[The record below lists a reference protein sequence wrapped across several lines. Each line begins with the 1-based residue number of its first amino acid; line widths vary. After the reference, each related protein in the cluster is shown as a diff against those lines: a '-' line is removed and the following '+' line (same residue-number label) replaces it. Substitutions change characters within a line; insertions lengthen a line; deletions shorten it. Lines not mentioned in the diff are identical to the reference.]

1 MYATKQDLIN
11 KFGQR
16 EVIALTD
23 REPYQRAINDEV
35 LDNAIAAVCAE
46 IDSYIS
52 PRYPTPLNPVPKILS
67 FMACDMVRYYLTGA
81 AATETDPIA
90 MRYKNAIK
98 FLVNVGEGKVT
109 LGGMPENK
117 GVAQTVSNTVQMT
130 SGGRVFARGGY

>member
-23 REPYQRAINDEV
+23 REPYQHAINDEV

-98 FLVNVGEGKVT
+98 FLVSVGKGEVT
-109 LGGMPENK
+109 LGGMPESK
-117 GVAQTVSNTVQMT
+117 GVAQTVSNTVQMV
-130 SGGRVFARGGY
+130 SGGRVFGRGGY